1 MEQWKIQGGLIMRFE
16 TRDKVRVKILTTSGY
31 KYKYEDVIMST
42 SEDGRFCLSKFISI
56 PSETIKSRDIQLM
69 LESPK
74 LKLRLSQKGLKLK
87 IKILEQDESLINNLN
102 IECGKCF
109 LISEYS
115 PELYNGCM
123 LFIKGDYEN
132 SNNNKTS
139 YEYESQ
145 EKLDEFILALRVMM
159 KDERLQ

>member
-1 MEQWKIQGGLIMRFE
+1 MRLE
-16 TRDKVRVKILTTSGY
+16 TGDKVRVKSRKVMAKRDYIV
-31 KYKYEDVIMST
+31 DVIYELAETEQTVRCMRDNGKV
-42 SEDGRFCLSKFISI
+42 EIMHYDGYYDNEIF
-56 PSETIKSRDIQLM
+56 QLI